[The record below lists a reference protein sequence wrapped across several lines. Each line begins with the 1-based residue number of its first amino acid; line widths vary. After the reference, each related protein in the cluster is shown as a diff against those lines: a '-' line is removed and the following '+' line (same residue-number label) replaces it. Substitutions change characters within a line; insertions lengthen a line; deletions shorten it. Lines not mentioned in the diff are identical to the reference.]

1 MMVGV
6 VAAGLVLSWAPT
18 PAHYAKYCGRTR
30 LERYRVDSPLAHPT
44 SLLVWHPPERYQPAK
59 IALE

>member
-6 VAAGLVLSWAPT
+6 VAAGLRLSGAPM
-18 PAHYAKYCGRTR
+18 PEHCAKYCGRTR
-30 LERYRVDSPLAHPT
+30 LERYRVDSLLAHPT
-44 SLLVWHPPERYQPAK
+44 SLLVWHPPERYQPAR